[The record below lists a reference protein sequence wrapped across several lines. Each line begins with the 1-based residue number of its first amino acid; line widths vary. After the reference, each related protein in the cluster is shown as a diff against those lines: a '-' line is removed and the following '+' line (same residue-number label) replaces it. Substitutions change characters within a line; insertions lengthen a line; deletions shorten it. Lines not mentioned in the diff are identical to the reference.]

1 MKNDKD
7 NLHDEVHN
15 DEDDLQLHPWL
26 VNYRKKNE
34 IEKVEILTESVK
46 GIEINLGYVSVLSII
61 NSVLIIGLIFGALIT
76 GVIGISSEVSDA
88 LIGFVKDKIETE
100 E

>member
-7 NLHDEVHN
+7 NLHDEIHN

>member
-7 NLHDEVHN
+7 DLHEDHL

-34 IEKVEILTESVK
+34 IEKVEVLTESVK
-46 GIEINLGYVSVLSII
+46 AIEMNLGYVSVLSII

>member
-7 NLHDEVHN
+7 DLHENHL

-34 IEKVEILTESVK
+34 IEKVEVLTESVK
-46 GIEINLGYVSVLSII
+46 AIEMNLGYVSVLSII